1 MTTDTTLK
9 DEEQTEGESREQ
21 DDEKFNEN
29 TSTSSPLRVQP
40 LSPELVK
47 RLTQLLVEL
56 RKVLDKVETTLCLL
70 PPKAFPSKKII
81 VDQSVQEVFVGVAR
95 MLKAK

>member
-1 MTTDTTLK
+1 MDTALK
-9 DEEQTEGESREQ
+9 DEEQNEGDFRDQ

-29 TSTSSPLRVQP
+29 TSSPLRVQP

-47 RLTQLLVEL
+47 KITQLLVEL
-56 RKVLDKVETTLCLL
+56 CKVLDKVETTLCLL
-70 PPKAFPSKKII
+70 PLKAFPSKKI
-81 VDQSVQEVFVGVAR
+81 VVGQPVQDVFVGVAR